1 MDPASVTS
9 TTISSNCPAI
19 VLEVTNN
26 NGTPIHNQIF
36 AYPEAPNQFK
46 IESWDVAL
54 VGTYNL
60 RLKAYYTGYTYTVFT
75 DFDVIVADP
84 CLAVVLTV
92 NMGVLDTT
100 YYITEP
106 AIILTIDPASVT

>member
-1 MDPASVTS
+1 MDPATVTS

-19 VLEVTNN
+19 VLEVTND
-26 NGTPIHNQIF
+26 NGTPIDSLVF

-46 IESWDVAL
+46 IETWDVML

-60 RLKAYYTGYTYTVFT
+60 RLKAYYTGYTYSVST
-75 DFDVIVADP
+75 DFEVIVYDP
-84 CLAVVLTV
+84 CPDVALTV

-100 YYITEP
+100 YFITEP
-106 AIILTIDPASVT
+106 VIILTIDPTSVT